1 MCVRVGNADLS
12 TFQGDDFS
20 LTTGE
25 YDEAG
30 SKYAFMCSCKMQ
42 EPCCK
47 FFPSIWRINQ
57 NEDNARARARALTF
71 TRIAW
76 INCRTAIVELLL
88 GVHSRISIVLLNSL
102 YPRNPSMPVS
112 LHLLQLTLLELC

>member
-1 MCVRVGNADLS
+1 MPLAAEKERRFVDVPVLTVFHSISLYFISSFRIIQFVQSTPLIILPNLAD
-12 TFQGDDFS
+12 Q
-20 LTTGE
+20 
-25 YDEAG
+25 
-30 SKYAFMCSCKMQ
+30 CN
-42 EPCCK
+42 
-47 FFPSIWRINQ
+47 I
-57 NEDNARARARALTF
+57 RALVARALTF

-76 INCRTAIVELLL
+76 INCHTAIVELLL